1 VRDHNHNTK
10 MVLQIKL
17 GVKKEKRL
25 RKHLMKEHPSTKGH
39 MKIRTSKGKRI
50 KFRRNINS
58 SVCRIKKSI
67 PDYESQAEEMT
78 EI

>member
-1 VRDHNHNTK
+1 
-10 MVLQIKL
+10 MVLEIKL

-39 MKIRTSKGKRI
+39 MKIKTSKGKRI
-50 KFRRNINS
+50 KFKRNINS
-58 SVCRIKKSI
+58 AIRRIKNSV
-67 PDYESQAEEMT
+67 PDYENQAHEMT